1 MMKLSL
7 YLIAIC
13 TISFS
18 IISCSQSSKANIQLL
33 GATEFKSAIDK
44 ITDKI
49 ILDVRTPEEYAAGH
63 LPNAIN
69 INVLDKDFT
78 NQINS
83 LEKSTTVFVYCKVGG
98 RSADAAKILAKNKF
112 TNIVDLKGG
121 IMAWQAN
128 KFEID
133 NTVVMP
139 INSEEFG
146 LKDVE
151 KIANANDFVIVDFYA
166 EWCGPCKRL
175 EPMLKKFQS
184 EFGNKIFVQ
193 RIDIDKSPSLAEY
206 YRINSIP
213 LLYLY
218 KKGKLVNQIIGL
230 PYESDLKKEI
240 QKYTN

>member
-18 IISCSQSSKANIQLL
+18 IISCSQNTKATIQLL
-33 GATEFKSAIDK
+33 NAVDFKNAIEKTPDN
-44 ITDKI
+44 IV
-49 ILDVRTPEEYAAGH
+49 LDVRTSEEYAAGH

-69 INVLDKDFT
+69 INVLDKDFSS
-78 NQINS
+78 QINN
-83 LEKSTTVFVYCKVGG
+83 LEKSKAVFVYCKVGG
-98 RSADAAKILAKNKF
+98 RSADAVKILAKNKF
-112 TNIVDLKGG
+112 TNIIDLKGG

-128 KFEID
+128 KFEVD
-133 NTVVMP
+133 NKEVMP
-139 INSEEFG
+139 INNEEFG
-146 LKDVE
+146 LKDIE
-151 KIANANDFVIVDFYA
+151 KFANSNDFVIIDFYA

-184 EFGNKIFVQ
+184 EFGNKILVQ

-213 LLYLY
+213 LMYFY
-218 KKGKLVNQIIGL
+218 KKGKLVNQMLGL
-230 PYESDLKKEI
+230 PYETDLKKEI
-240 QKYTN
+240 LKYTN

>member
-7 YLIAIC
+7 YLIALC
-13 TISFS
+13 STSFS
-18 IISCSQSSKANIQLL
+18 LVSCSQASKANVQILNPI
-33 GATEFKSAIDK
+33 EFKMAIEK
-44 ITDKI
+44 STDPI
-49 ILDVRTPEEYAAGH
+49 VLDVRTPEEYAAGH

-69 INVLDKDFT
+69 INVLDKSFKQEIQSID
-78 NQINS
+78 
-83 LEKSTTVFVYCKVGG
+83 KSKTIFVYCKVGG
-98 RSADAAKILAKNKF
+98 RSADAAKKLASNKF

-128 KFEID
+128 NLEVDDK
-133 NTVVMP
+133 VVMP
-139 INSEEFG
+139 ENSEQFG

-151 KIANANDFVIVDFYA
+151 KIVKSNDFVIIDFYA

-175 EPMLKKFQS
+175 DPMLKKFQE
-184 EFGNKIFVQ
+184 EFGKKLLVQ

-213 LLYLY
+213 LLHFY
-218 KKGKLVNQIIGL
+218 KKGKLVNQMLGL
-230 PYESDLKKEI
+230 PYESELKKEI

>member
-44 ITDKI
+44 IADNI

-83 LEKSTTVFVYCKVGG
+83 LEKSKTIFVYCKVGG
-98 RSADAAKILAKNKF
+98 RSADAAKILAKNNF

-151 KIANANDFVIVDFYA
+151 KIANTNDFVIVDFYA

-184 EFGNKIFVQ
+184 EFGNKLFVQ

>member
-1 MMKLSL
+1 MMKISL

-44 ITDKI
+44 IADNI

-83 LEKSTTVFVYCKVGG
+83 LEKSKTIFVYCKVGG

-151 KIANANDFVIVDFYA
+151 KIANTNDFVIVDFYA

-184 EFGNKIFVQ
+184 EFGNKLFVQ